1 MECLGSGKGKR
12 RHINSRIKLKT
23 RPIGRFGGI
32 DIYIWLLSYQFCM
45 NLKLQEENS
54 TMKYAK
60 LVKIKVRETQTSVR
74 PLAFIWQKVLLSKS
88 LFQLSSHPLCS
99 YVMEGTPLQGSPV
112 AKPPNCAFLSHLLC
126 INNLWKSYRIIGSGS
141 YVDDS
146 FCLHLTLTVF
156 LWSHFTQ
163 ISPFSFLWK
172 ISATKFLP
180 QVWETANLFFR
191 KFLILWVFSQ
201 WVTFYIHFTYLSL

>member
-112 AKPPNCAFLSHLLC
+112 AKPPNCAFLSHLLY
-126 INNLWKSYRIIGSGS
+126 ISNLWRSYRIWELLKWYFLLALNIDRFFVIS
-141 YVDDS
+141 
-146 FCLHLTLTVF
+146 LHSNLTF
-156 LWSHFTQ
+156 LVPSEDICHQ
-163 ISPFSFLWK
+163 ISSSSLRDCKSFL
-172 ISATKFLP
+172 
-180 QVWETANLFFR
+180 
-191 KFLILWVFSQ
+191 
-201 WVTFYIHFTYLSL
+201 